1 MKSPPLSGGLIFILI
16 GTISRL
22 LFVDVHDSPCYNA
35 LKILRRFIMAI
46 GLNSNELL
54 MAFIQN
60 LAKHK
65 KAMDIELMTAEIG
78 INPQT
83 KELLDSFKKEYPNFT
98 AKQLL
103 DALCVIASFMDVIAF
118 NNETLSKS
126 ISHVDR

>member
-1 MKSPPLSGGLIFILI
+1 
-16 GTISRL
+16 
-22 LFVDVHDSPCYNA
+22 
-35 LKILRRFIMAI
+35 MAI